1 MTKKNIFLVVA
12 VLLLAGFSF
21 YLNRGRFQSD
31 PIRIG
36 SRSLQP
42 RAAGLRR
49 GSKDPANS
57 VVFLLN
63 RPLKLTS
70 IKVVSVSDIQT
81 NKYPLPLWE
90 LVSDTRSIPV
100 KDFIY
105 GANIK
110 GMQPSVKGA
119 AADPLQP
126 GVPYRLL
133 VEAGDVKVEHD
144 FTPTPRTP

>member
-1 MTKKNIFLVVA
+1 M
-12 VLLLAGFSF
+12 
-21 YLNRGRFQSD
+21 
-31 PIRIG
+31 
-36 SRSLQP
+36 
-42 RAAGLRR
+42 RR

-57 VVFLLN
+57 VVFLLS

-70 IKVVSVSDIQT
+70 VKVVPVSDIQT
-81 NKYPLPLWE
+81 NKYAPPVWE
-90 LVSDTRSIPV
+90 LVSSTRSIPV

-119 AADPLQP
+119 VADTLQP
-126 GVPYRLL
+126 GVSYRLL
-133 VEAGDVKVEHD
+133 VEAGDVKIEHD

>member
-1 MTKKNIFLVVA
+1 MTKKNIFVVVA
-12 VLLLAGFSF
+12 VVLLAGLSL
-21 YLNRGRFQSD
+21 YLNRGRFQSE
-31 PIRIG
+31 PVRIG
-36 SRSLQP
+36 SRSMQP

-49 GSKDPANS
+49 GAKDPANS
-57 VVFLLN
+57 VVFLIN

-70 IKVVSVSDIQT
+70 VKVVPVNDIQT
-81 NKYPLPLWE
+81 NKYALPVWE
-90 LVSDTRSIPV
+90 LVSQTRSIPV

-119 AADPLQP
+119 VADPLQP